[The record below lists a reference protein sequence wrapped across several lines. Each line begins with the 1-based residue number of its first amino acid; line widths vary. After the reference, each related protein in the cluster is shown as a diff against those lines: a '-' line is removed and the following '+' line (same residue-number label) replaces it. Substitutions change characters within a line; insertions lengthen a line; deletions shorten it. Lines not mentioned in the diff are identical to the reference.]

1 VPLLVDGG
9 IRSGVDVLRAL
20 ALGASAVL
28 VGRPFLWGL
37 AVEGQAGIEAVFTE
51 LRDELARA
59 MALCGSRT
67 IGEIDRSLVVATRD

>member
-1 VPLLVDGG
+1 
-9 IRSGVDVLRAL
+9 
-20 ALGASAVL
+20 
-28 VGRPFLWGL
+28 L
-37 AVEGQAGIEAVFTE
+37 AVEGQAGVEAVFTE